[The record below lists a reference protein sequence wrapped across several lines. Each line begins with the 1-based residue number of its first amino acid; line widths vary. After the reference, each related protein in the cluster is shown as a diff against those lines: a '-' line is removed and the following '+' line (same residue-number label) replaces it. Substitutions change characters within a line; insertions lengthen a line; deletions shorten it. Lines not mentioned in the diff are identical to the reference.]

1 MHLQD
6 LIQFSELLTKLQ
18 HTERVIRVCAS
29 DRFENDVEHSYM
41 LALLGWY
48 FVEKGKLKLDS
59 NKVVKYAL
67 VHDLVEVYAGD
78 VYFYE
83 TDPQVKANKHK
94 KEQEA
99 AERIKKEFPD
109 FAELHELIAAYESRK
124 DPESMFVYALDKI
137 QPIIQICLD
146 GGRLWKERKVTLDM
160 LIKAKVDKVALSEP
174 VKKIFDELVAFLRT
188 HEKELFMR

>member
-1 MHLQD
+1 VHLQD

-18 HTERVIRVCAS
+18 QTERVIRVCAS

-48 FVEKGKLKLDS
+48 FIEKGKLKLDS

-67 VHDLVEVYAGD
+67 VHDLVEAYAGD
-78 VYFYE
+78 VYLYE
-83 TDPQVKANKHK
+83 ADAEIRKNKHK

-99 AERIKKEFPD
+99 AARIKKEFPD
-109 FAELHELIAAYESRK
+109 FLELHALIESYESRA
-124 DPESMFVYALDKI
+124 DDESKFVYALDKV
-137 QPIIQICLD
+137 QPVIQIYLD
-146 GGRLWKERKVTLDM
+146 KGRTWNERKITLTM
-160 LIKAKVDKVALSEP
+160 LIEAKVDKVALSEP